1 MSNTDS
7 TPLAVGRTLRIL
19 GNELLLLAESMS
31 TDPLTPGMLAGIK
44 RDLSEICNSITR
56 CADALEDGHA

>member
-1 MSNTDS
+1 MSTIDS
-7 TPLAVGRTLRIL
+7 TPLVVGRTLRIL

-31 TDPLTPGMLAGIK
+31 TDPLTSDMLAGIK

-56 CADALEDGHA
+56 CADALEAGHA